1 MRPSDDKKMQD
12 WLDDK
17 AAQKKEQKRQESIRF
32 YESMIAEEIEGIKD
46 CLDQGYFLFAKNKL
60 ERILEFKNTIVEL
73 NIY

>member
-32 YESMIAEEIEGIKD
+32 YESMIAEEIEAVKD